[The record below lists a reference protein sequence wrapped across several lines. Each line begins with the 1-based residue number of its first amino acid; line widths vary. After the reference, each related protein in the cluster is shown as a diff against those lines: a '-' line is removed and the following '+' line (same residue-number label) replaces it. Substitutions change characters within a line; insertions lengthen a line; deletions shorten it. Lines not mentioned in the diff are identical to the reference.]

1 MATTV
6 SEIKKEIYDDEVY
19 TRAAEKTR
27 KSDEI
32 REIEQALEATPTEDL
47 TLEGTPFS
55 HLKVQN

>member
-1 MATTV
+1 M

-32 REIEQALEATPTEDL
+32 REIEQALEATPSEDL

-55 HLKVQN
+55 HLKVRN

>member
-47 TLEGTPFS
+47 TLEGTLFGQIKLP
-55 HLKVQN
+55 